1 MRLPRDLSGGEV
13 AWLLGR
19 HYGYQLSR
27 NRGSHMTVVAEAPK
41 GTRHGVTVP
50 RHRNVSVGT
59 LDAIVGDVAKAFG
72 LAKVEVLDAL
82 FG

>member
-1 MRLPRDLSGGEV
+1 
-13 AWLLGR
+13 
-19 HYGYQLSR
+19 
-27 NRGSHMTVVAEAPK
+27 MTVVAETPE
-41 GTRHGVTVP
+41 GRRHDVTVP

-72 LAKVEVLDAL
+72 LPKVEVLDTL

>member
-1 MRLPRDLSGGEV
+1 
-13 AWLLGR
+13 
-19 HYGYQLSR
+19 
-27 NRGSHMTVVAEAPK
+27 MTVPC
-41 GTRHGVTVP
+41 
-50 RHRNVSVGT
+50 HRNVSVGT